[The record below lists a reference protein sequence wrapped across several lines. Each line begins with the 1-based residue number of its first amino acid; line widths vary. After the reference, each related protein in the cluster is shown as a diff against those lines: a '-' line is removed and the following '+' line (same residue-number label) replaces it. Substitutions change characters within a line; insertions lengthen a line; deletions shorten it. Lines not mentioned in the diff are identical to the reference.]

1 MASRYRGYD
10 GHTVERLT
18 ETGWE
23 ALPLEPSIS
32 RRNHS
37 PTGFSWGYNGSGPTQ
52 LALALLLDVAGREG
66 EDLALAWYREF
77 RWDTV
82 SRWPMDDSWEI
93 GASEIRAWL
102 ETKYSGVLSRGGSI
116 TDAGRTRLA

>member
-10 GHTVERLT
+10 GHTVERLVSHH
-18 ETGWE
+18 WE
-23 ALPLEPSIS
+23 ALPLEPSLR

-52 LALALLLDVAGREG
+52 LALALLLDVASREG

-77 RWDTV
+77 RWDMV

-102 ETKYSGVLSRGGSI
+102 ETKSEGVRSAGGSI
-116 TDAGRTRLA
+116 TGEGRTRLA